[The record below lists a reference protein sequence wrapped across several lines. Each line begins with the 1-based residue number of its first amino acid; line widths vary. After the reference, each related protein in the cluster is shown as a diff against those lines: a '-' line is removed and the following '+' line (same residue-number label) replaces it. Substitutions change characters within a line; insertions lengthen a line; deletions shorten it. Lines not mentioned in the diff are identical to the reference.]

1 MTCEIGIARPGWS
14 EVAFWQSLVSLGHNT
29 VDYWFS
35 TLHAQL
41 QNLRLCAQG
50 IYFLF
55 WQKWM
60 AWKSISWSAYL
71 MPVSWRIHRFN
82 VGGC

>member
-14 EVAFWQSLVSLGHNT
+14 EVAFWQSLVSHGHNI
-29 VDYWFS
+29 VDDLFS

-50 IYFLF
+50 ISFHI
-55 WQKWM
+55 QEK
-60 AWKSISWSAYL
+60 
-71 MPVSWRIHRFN
+71 
-82 VGGC
+82 